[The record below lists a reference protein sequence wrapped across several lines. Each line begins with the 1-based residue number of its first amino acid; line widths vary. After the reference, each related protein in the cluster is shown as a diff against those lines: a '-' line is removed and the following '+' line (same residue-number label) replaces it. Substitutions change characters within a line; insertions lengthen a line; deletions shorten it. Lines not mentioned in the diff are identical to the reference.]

1 MHHDQSALNESVA
14 EFRFKVV
21 LLGDLATGKTSLI
34 QRYINNS
41 FKEGQAVPFLPLSP
55 LSESISTP
63 GEFQSSQ

>member
-1 MHHDQSALNESVA
+1 MQNDLSEMNESTA

-41 FKEGQAVPFLPLSP
+41 FKDGQAVPVIPLSQR
-55 LSESISTP
+55 LASTSTP
-63 GEFQSSQ
+63 EGSQLSL